1 MFSVA
6 LLRAYDAPNSGRAGI
21 RVGVIISLIDGAGM
35 DQVTC
40 LSWMMNILNIEA
52 RVARILGAARPLNCA
67 PPLRRRRRHR
77 RRVAH
82 YRRRLRCRLEII
94 DGMARSLAALLAA
107 VRGVR
112 RPVQIWIWTER
123 ARDDDASKRGSRV

>member
-1 MFSVA
+1 M
-6 LLRAYDAPNSGRAGI
+6 
-21 RVGVIISLIDGAGM
+21 
-35 DQVTC
+35 
-40 LSWMMNILNIEA
+40 EA

-67 PPLRRRRRHR
+67 PPLRRRRR

-82 YRRRLRCRLEII
+82 YRRRRRCRLEII